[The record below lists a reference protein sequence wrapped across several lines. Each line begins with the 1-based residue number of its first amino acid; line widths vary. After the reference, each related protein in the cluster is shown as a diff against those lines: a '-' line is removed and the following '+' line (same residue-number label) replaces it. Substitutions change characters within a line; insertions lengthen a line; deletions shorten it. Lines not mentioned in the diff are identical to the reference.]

1 MLPSSLLAPE
11 RILRMRWR
19 LTESLLTGLV
29 LRLAVI
35 LVLVL
40 GGVVWL
46 VEHTLDEAGDRA
58 QDELLRRQSAEMVA
72 ALNYRGG
79 RLRVALP
86 PDLADAYMNREDG
99 YVYLVHDGNGNIL
112 AQSDPT
118 ASLWVAPA
126 LSYRPQSAMLLNT
139 RDRDGNSQALYML
152 VQPVRGAKR
161 TLYVIVGQYRT
172 IDDVLLDSA
181 KASLMR
187 DMVLLLGPLF
197 FLALLGVVGLLQEG
211 LGPLRALSRE
221 VAAVGGKLQGGS
233 YARISTDNVPRE
245 IRPVVDAFNTVLAEL
260 GRSLAG
266 QQALTADTAHQLKTP
281 LAVLRAR
288 LEQMDDFKGRDA
300 IERDVQ
306 RMDRLVRQ
314 LLHYAVLSQHPASLR
329 PTDLTATVRDVVSA
343 MFPLA
348 RQAKVE
354 LTFDAPDD
362 AVMVHGDALQIGEA
376 VQNLIDNA
384 IRHSPASARVDV
396 VLDEDG
402 TLEVKD
408 RGPGIPL
415 GEQALVFTRFW
426 QGPDGESAH
435 GGAGLGLAV
444 VAEIMRQHGG
454 HAKVEGRDAGG
465 SVFSLSFRV
474 AS

>member
-1 MLPSSLLAPE
+1 MQLSSLTPE

-29 LRLAVI
+29 IRLGII
-35 LVLVL
+35 LLLVL

-79 RLRVALP
+79 KLRVALP
-86 PDLADAYMNREDG
+86 AEMADAYMNREDG

-126 LSYRPQSAMLLNT
+126 LAYRPQSALLLDTRT
-139 RDRDGNSQALYML
+139 RDGASQALYML

-221 VAAVGGKLQGGS
+221 VADVGGKLQGGG

-245 IRPVVDAFNTVLAEL
+245 IRPVVEAFNTVLAEL
-260 GRSLAG
+260 GRSLAA

-288 LEQMDDFKGRDA
+288 LEQMDDFKGRPE

-314 LLHYAVLSQHPASLR
+314 LLHYAVLSQHPATLR

-362 AVMVHGDALQIGEA
+362 AVMVHGDVLQIGEA

-384 IRHSPASARVDV
+384 IRHSPPGARVDV

-454 HAKVEGRDAGG
+454 HAKAESRDAGG
-465 SVFSLSFRV
+465 SVFSLSFRTV
-474 AS
+474 